1 LKFLVVYQYTIKAS
15 NPIGLKR
22 TIKFIAFSIAISL
35 MASSIG
41 LSMKMQEQE
50 RLDQEPA
57 NTENS
62 DSEDTQPQELEFT
75 SPISSD
81 TVNLRNEKFTD
92 EDVLI
97 DNSDGN
103 KQPAINPE
111 APEEEEEG
119 QSILSFNFIFY
130 FLQKFKFSDLLSP
143 TF

>member
-1 LKFLVVYQYTIKAS
+1 MKFLVVYQYTIKAS

>member
-1 LKFLVVYQYTIKAS
+1 MKFLVVYQYTIKAS

-92 EDVLI
+92 EDILI

-111 APEEEEEG
+111 APKEEEEG